1 MKIGGEKKR
10 NASGHQ
16 GENERQ
22 GKKSE
27 QEHKQ
32 QNFWWAH
39 TTFPTYM

>member
-1 MKIGGEKKR
+1 MKIGGDKKR

-22 GKKSE
+22 GKK